1 MLSVKL
7 FIVIPTSLE
16 MTENKADS
24 KEISLIEVAK
34 IGANHQSDKADSF
47 RICFFFD
54 QLNHDLLF

>member
-47 RICFFFD
+47 RICFF
-54 QLNHDLLF
+54 LIS